1 MKKTLL
7 ALALSLGFA
16 TTAQAAWISYDV
28 DQVKADAK
36 GGKDSTAHYLRAG
49 FSAAG
54 LDTMIQ
60 TRSAAFNGGG
70 LVHSVEATVGKK
82 IGLVTPFVGMGHDL
96 GYNGAKSFEYGLVGA
111 STGMKLGPLWT
122 YAGAKTRLNFDDANP
137 KQTVTFIG
145 ASMPLTKSL
154 SVNAGYSKSTQDIRE
169 HAVGV
174 GARLSF

>member
-7 ALALSLGFA
+7 TIALSLGFA
-16 TTAQAAWISYDV
+16 TSAQASWISYDV

-36 GGKDSTAHYLRAG
+36 GGKDSTAHYFRAG

-60 TRSAAFNGGG
+60 ARSAAFDGGG
-70 LVHSVEATVGKK
+70 LVHSVEATVGKP
-82 IGLVTPFVGMGHDL
+82 IGMLTPFVGVGHDL
-96 GYNGAKSFEYGLVGA
+96 GFNGAKSFNYGLIGA
-111 STGMKLGPLWT
+111 STGMKIGPLWG

-137 KQTVTFIG
+137 KQTVRFIG
-145 ASMPLTKSL
+145 ASLPVSKKL

-169 HAVGV
+169 HAVGI